1 MSRPVRSL
9 IESLSPAAEA
19 FHAAGWQPPADIYRL
34 NHGWL
39 VKFDLAG
46 VRPEDVR
53 LKVRGSV
60 LTIAGVRRD
69 WKIEGCLSC
78 YSMEISYSDFERSIE
93 FPANLEQAHIA
104 TEYREGMLLVRL
116 LTEERGR

>member
-1 MSRPVRSL
+1 MSRPVRL
-9 IESLSPAAEA
+9 VVESLPAS
-19 FHAAGWQPPADIYRL
+19 FRRAGWQPPADIHRL
-34 NHGWL
+34 RDGWL

-46 VRPEDVR
+46 IRPEDVR
-53 LKVRGSV
+53 LTVQGSV
-60 LTIAGVRRD
+60 LTVGGVRRD

-93 FPANLEQAHIA
+93 FPANLEQAHVT

-116 LTEERGR
+116 LTEEA